1 MDIVPATTSK
11 QAIQANTAPAKN
23 KWVNYKQNKIKQK
36 LFEVQKFLNMVQKIY
51 LLAVFLQVCKLQAL
65 EDHTLP

>member
-23 KWVNYKQNKIKQK
+23 KWGNYKQNKIKQK
-36 LFEVQKFLNMVQKIY
+36 FFKVQKFLNMVQKIY